1 MRLLTPPRGM
11 KSSGKTSGDACK
23 LVMLGSAGVGKSAL
37 VVRYLTKRF
46 IWEYDPTLEYA
57 YRHQTQ
63 VDEELANLEILDTAG
78 LDDSP
83 CYESHLKW
91 GDGFMIVY
99 SVNDRRSFDE
109 VKVIKR
115 TLDEIRKSRNVSCV
129 IVGNKSDLDHDRRVT
144 TAEGEGLAAEHACA
158 FFETS
163 ACDGG
168 AEIQEAFHE
177 LYREV
182 RRRKIL
188 ENKSRRRSSA
198 AQVKNV
204 LGKMFTKIN
213 SG

>member
-1 MRLLTPPRGM
+1 
-11 KSSGKTSGDACK
+11 
-23 LVMLGSAGVGKSAL
+23 
-37 VVRYLTKRF
+37 
-46 IWEYDPTLEYA
+46 
-57 YRHQTQ
+57 
-63 VDEELANLEILDTAG
+63 
-78 LDDSP
+78 
-83 CYESHLKW
+83 
-91 GDGFMIVY
+91 MIVY

-213 SG
+213 SGWRSPLSGALQCACAIHIPRKPTSGYNEAVTSFSLLSGEGLVRLSDSL